1 MFNLPKSTVVNK
13 VIPKVKFYEKTG
25 ANSKLKQLFI
35 DDIEQ
40 IIWKNKLS
48 KDTIN
53 LQEGNTVKEIE
64 VFEINLKHKNL
75 SKDILKTIDKFIP
88 YHIFYVLS
96 FEDEIKIT
104 IAYKENNK
112 NNENLMVVDSYYESE
127 WMNKNDCSIQLDL
140 INSLDY
146 VYNEFIKFLIPRD
159 LPKGNDND
167 IESIIENEKQIQI
180 LEKEIE
186 QLEKN
191 LKKEKQFN
199 KKVELKKLLR
209 EKKKYLETLI
219 AN

>member
-96 FEDEIKIT
+96 FEDEVKVT

-199 KKVELKKLLR
+199 KKVEIKKLLR

>member
-1 MFNLPKSTVVNK
+1 MFNLPKTTVVNK

-25 ANSKLKQLFI
+25 ADSKLKQLFI

-40 IIWKNKLS
+40 IIWRNKLS

-53 LQEGNTVKEIE
+53 LQDGSTVKEIE
-64 VFEINLKHKNL
+64 VFEINLKHKYL

-112 NNENLMVVDSYYESE
+112 NNENLMIVDSYYESK
-127 WMNKNDCSIQLDL
+127 WMNKNDCNIQLDL

-146 VYNEFIKFLIPRD
+146 VYNEFIKYLLPREIS
-159 LPKGNDND
+159 KSNDD
-167 IESIIENEKQIQI
+167 IKSIIQNEKEIK
-180 LEKEIE
+180 LVEKEIE
-186 QLEKN
+186 KLERN

-199 KKVELKKLLR
+199 KKVELKKVLR
-209 EKKKYLETLI
+209 ENKKHLEYLMK
-219 AN
+219 N